1 MASNFYILIYII
13 TLLFTFLCII
23 SNEKK
28 ENTLS
33 VFFLCS
39 CSLIIFAGFNTSSP
53 DYLGYKN
60 IAESVGDY
68 DDLYS
73 GSYQDIHG
81 DFTFYLISAIVNT
94 LNLDIQFV
102 FIFIAL
108 ISVGITSFVIFRMSS
123 FPILSILLYSSHHY
137 LNKDVIQI
145 RAALSSALILL
156 TIYFISRRRKILG
169 GASYLMSFLSHS
181 SSVITLLPIIIS
193 KICPQ
198 RYTRNLLISFLLIA
212 FIINT
217 LGGGF
222 FGLLKYFEFLL
233 PIGVKNYLYW
243 DIYNYDMGLLNLSS
257 IRALSFS
264 LFLLYFYYKY
274 PQKKEEIILT
284 FCYVFGTCLLIA
296 FSDFAILSG
305 RLSSVL
311 MSGEFI
317 ILVNAA
323 HKMKKKRY
331 LVFILVYSCLL
342 LVNNIFLSSYNLGDF
357 DFKLI

>member
-13 TLLFTFLCII
+13 TLLFCFLCII

-28 ENTLS
+28 TSTLPA
-33 VFFLCS
+33 FFLYS
-39 CSLIIFAGFNTSSP
+39 CFLIIFAGFNTSSP

-60 IAESVGDY
+60 IAESVGNY

-73 GSYQDIHG
+73 GSSQDLHG
-81 DFTFYLISAIVNT
+81 DFTFYLISSIVNT

-108 ISVGITSFVIFRMSS
+108 FSVGITSFVIFRTSS
-123 FPILSILLYSSHHY
+123 VPILSILLYSSHHY

-156 TIYFISRRRKILG
+156 TIYFISRGKKILG
-169 GASYLMSFLSHS
+169 GSSYLMSFLSHS
-181 SSVITLLPIIIS
+181 SSVVTLPPIFIS

-198 RYTRNLLISFLLIA
+198 RYSKKLLFSFLLIA
-212 FIINT
+212 FLVNT

-233 PIGVKNYLYW
+233 PIGVKNYLNW
-243 DIYNYDMGLLNLSS
+243 DIYNYDMGILNLST
-257 IRALSFS
+257 IRALFFS
-264 LFLLYFYYKY
+264 LFLVYFYDKY
-274 PQKKEEIILT
+274 PKTKEEIILT
-284 FCYVFGTCLLIA
+284 FCYVFGTCLLVA

-323 HKMKKKRY
+323 YKMKRKRY
-331 LVFILVYSCLL
+331 LVFILIYSCLL
-342 LVNNIFLSSYNLGDF
+342 LANNIFLSSYNLGDF
-357 DFKLI
+357 NFKLT